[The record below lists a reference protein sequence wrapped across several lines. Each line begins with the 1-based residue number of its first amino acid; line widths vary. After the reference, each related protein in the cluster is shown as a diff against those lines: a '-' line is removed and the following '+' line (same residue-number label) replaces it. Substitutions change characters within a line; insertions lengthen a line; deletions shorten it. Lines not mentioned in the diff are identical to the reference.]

1 MLSFLELAGR
11 ATTLAFD
18 RKIMSNDARGR
29 YVEMAIAAHLGEPY
43 ALVGGEWSGWDIEK
57 RGRCLRIQVK
67 QSAALQPW
75 TGRITAKGNV
85 KPGAG
90 VFDVSPA
97 TGFFDE
103 FGLRKAKVPG
113 RHAEIHIFAWHPETD
128 EKAVDQRDLGQWRFY
143 VVPTASLGTRKRI
156 AIEELESGLATKAAN
171 MAALHA
177 ILEEMD
183 TAVLPKP
190 TPLAAMEPARRQVLE
205 AHYALYAGRYVAVKS
220 PLSPSM
226 MSLEEWYR
234 RRCQLAARIAAET
247 GGEVDLDE
255 GLLSPKNREVLRV
268 GQEQLERYD
277 DALRELALTPPV
289 KKN

>member
-1 MLSFLELAGR
+1 MTLTPNNGTQLAFTDLAAR

-18 RKIMSNDARGR
+18 RRIMSNDARGR

-90 VFDVSPA
+90 VFEVAPA

-103 FGLRKAKVPG
+103 FGLRKAKIPG

-128 EKAVDQRDLGQWRFY
+128 EAIVDQRDLSQWRFY
-143 VVPTASLGTRKRI
+143 VVLTALLRTRKRV

-171 MAALHA
+171 VAALRG
-177 ILEEMD
+177 ILEGMD
-183 TAVLPKP
+183 TAGLPEP
-190 TPLAAMEPARRQVLE
+190 APLAAMEQARRQVLE
-205 AHYALYAGRYVAVKS
+205 AHYVVYAGRYAAVSS
-220 PLSPSM
+220 PISPPM

-234 RRCQLAARIAAET
+234 RRCQLAARIVAET
-247 GGEVDLDE
+247 GGAV
-255 GLLSPKNREVLRV
+255 
-268 GQEQLERYD
+268 
-277 DALRELALTPPV
+277 ELGC
-289 KKN
+289 

>member
-1 MLSFLELAGR
+1 MLTFPDLAAR

-18 RKIMSNDARGR
+18 RRIMSNDARGR
-29 YVEMAIAAHLGEPY
+29 YVEMAIAAHLGDSY
-43 ALVGGEWSGWDIEK
+43 SLVGGEWSGWDIEK

-90 VFDVSPA
+90 VFDVAPA

-103 FGLRKAKVPG
+103 FGLRKAKIPG

-128 EKAVDQRDLGQWRFY
+128 EAIVDQRDLGQWHFY
-143 VVPTASLGTRKRI
+143 VVPTASLETRKRI
-156 AIEELESGLATKAAN
+156 AIEELESGLATKAVDVV
-171 MAALHA
+171 ALRG
-177 ILEEMD
+177 ILEGMD
-183 TAVLPKP
+183 TAVLPEP
-190 TPLAAMEPARRQVLE
+190 APLAAMEPARRQVLE
-205 AHYALYAGRYVAVKS
+205 AHYALYAERYAAVSS
-220 PLSPSM
+220 PISPAM

-247 GGEVDLDE
+247 GGVM
-255 GLLSPKNREVLRV
+255 
-268 GQEQLERYD
+268 
-277 DALRELALTPPV
+277 ELGC
-289 KKN
+289 

>member
-1 MLSFLELAGR
+1 MTLTPRNGTILAFPDLAAC

-18 RKIMSNDARGR
+18 RRIMSNDGRGR

-85 KPGAG
+85 KPSAG
-90 VFDVSPA
+90 VFDVAPA

-103 FGLRKAKVPG
+103 FGLRKAKIPG

-128 EKAVDQRDLGQWRFY
+128 ETIVDHRDLGQWRFY
-143 VVPTASLGTRKRI
+143 VVPTATLGARKRV
-156 AIEELESGLATKAAN
+156 AIEELESGLATKATN
-171 MAALHA
+171 VAALCG
-177 ILEEMD
+177 ILERMD
-183 TAVLPKP
+183 TAVLPEP
-190 TPLAAMEPARRQVLE
+190 APLAVMEPARRQVLE
-205 AHYALYAGRYVAVKS
+205 VHYALYAGRYAAVSS
-220 PLSPSM
+220 PISPAM
-226 MSLEEWYR
+226 MNFEEWYR
-234 RRCQLAARIAAET
+234 RRCQLAARIATET

-255 GLLSPKNREVLRV
+255 GLLTQKNRAVLRV
-268 GQEQLERYD
+268 GSGQ
-277 DALRELALTPPV
+277 LAL
-289 KKN
+289 